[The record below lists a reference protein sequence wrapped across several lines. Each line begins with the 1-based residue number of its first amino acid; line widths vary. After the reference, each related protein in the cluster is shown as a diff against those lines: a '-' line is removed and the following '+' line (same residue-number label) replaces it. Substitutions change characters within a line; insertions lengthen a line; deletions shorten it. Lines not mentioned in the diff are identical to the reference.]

1 MAENTKRSAN
11 VLLTHHRRQPLNRMT
26 ILLRRILS
34 TLLLGSA
41 IVTGLEAQSS
51 DADLVKSVFDE
62 TLRNGKSYE
71 WLRHLTTQVGHRLSG
86 SAGAAEA
93 VAWAKTELENIADT
107 VWLQPVK
114 VPHWVRGVEEDA
126 YIRSS
131 NKKKTLPVNVC
142 ALGGSVGT
150 GAGGIMARVIEVKSL
165 DELSQLG
172 SHRIK
177 GNIVFFNRAMDVT
190 TPSAFTAYIDAV
202 DQRVAGASEAARHG
216 AVGVVVRSMAFN
228 TEDYPHTG
236 AMRYADDAPRIPAV
250 AISTKHADLLSQ
262 ALKDDNGLQFFFET
276 HCETLPDVQSYNV
289 VAELRGTEFPEQLML
304 VGGHLDSWDLG
315 DGAHDDGAGCVQ
327 SMEVIR
333 IYKGLGIRPRHTI
346 RVVLFMNEENGLNG
360 GIEYARQAG
369 LRSEHHVVALEADEG
384 GFSPRGFSMSCSP
397 EFRSKVMSW
406 KPALEPYGLTDFTRE
421 GGGADIG
428 PLIKFNIPLIG
439 YTPDDKRY
447 FDYHHTKE
455 DTFDK
460 VSKRELDMGAGSMAA
475 LIALLDRGTIDN

>member
-1 MAENTKRSAN
+1 MIWSKNNHKQPNCIT
-11 VLLTHHRRQPLNRMT
+11 VLKLRIFPA
-26 ILLRRILS
+26 ILLGCCIAARLK
-34 TLLLGSA
+34 
-41 IVTGLEAQSS
+41 AQTS

-86 SAGAAEA
+86 SAGASEA
-93 VAWAKTELENIADT
+93 VSWAKTELQNIADT
-107 VWLQPVK
+107 VWLQPVM

-131 NKKKTLPVNVC
+131 NKKKTVPVNVC

-150 GAGGIMARVIEVKSL
+150 GSGGIMAKVIEVKSIE
-165 DELSQLG
+165 ELSQLG
-172 SHRIK
+172 AHRIR
-177 GNIVFFNRAMDVT
+177 GNIVFFNRPMDVT
-190 TPSAFTAYIDAV
+190 NPNAFAAYVDAV
-202 DQRVAGASEAARHG
+202 DQRVAGPSEAARHG

-228 TEDYPHTG
+228 TEEYPHTG
-236 AMRYADDAPRIPAV
+236 AMRYAPDVPRIPAV
-250 AISTKHADLLSQ
+250 AISTKHADVLSQ

-289 VAELRGTEFPEQLML
+289 IAELRGSEYPEQIIL

-333 IYKGLGIRPRHTI
+333 IYKGLGITPRHTI

-360 GIEYARQAG
+360 GTEYARQAEM
-369 LRSEHHVVALEADEG
+369 RAEHHLAAIEADEG
-384 GFSPRGFSMSCSP
+384 GFTPRGFSMTCPP
-397 EFRSKVMSW
+397 EFRKKVLGW
-406 KPALEPYGLTDFTRE
+406 KPVLEPYGLTDFLRE

-439 YTPDDKRY
+439 YAPDAQRY

-460 VSKRELDMGAGSMAA
+460 VSKRELDLGAGSMAA
-475 LIALLDRGTIDN
+475 LITLIDKENDN